1 MKFKII
7 LITARQIVLE
17 VLEEGIYET
26 GEYGIYLNDAF
37 IMNSKKAVQSVDNLH
52 PDTSYSL
59 CLKDAE
65 TSSETISFTTKK
77 EFVTLNVKDFGA
89 RGDGIQDDTVFI
101 QSAICACP
109 VYGRVL
115 VPKGIYRV
123 ASLFLKSNLNLEL
136 AKDAVLSAITERE
149 QIPVL
154 PGLIESYDETEE
166 YNLGT
171 WEGNPLDMFS
181 AVITGIQVKDVTIC
195 GQGILDGNG
204 DFTNW
209 WKEPK
214 VKKKAYRPR
223 MIFLNR
229 CENITIQGITLRNS
243 PSWCIHPYFS
253 SVLKFIDLMIQNPED
268 SPNTDGIDPE
278 SCKDVEITGVY
289 FSLGDDCIAIK
300 SGKIYMGSK
309 YKTPS
314 ENILIR
320 QCYMK
325 HGHGSITIGSEMAG
339 GVRNITVRDC
349 LFSHT
354 DRGFRLK
361 LRRGRGKDGIIDDI
375 LIDHIEME
383 EVMTPIAVNSF
394 YHCDPDGHSEY
405 VGSREALPVD
415 ERTPVV
421 NKLTFQNIT
430 CRGCH
435 VAAAFIYGLPEKKIG
450 RVTLENIKMDF
461 AKAPIPG
468 IPDMLDG
475 IENITN
481 SGIFAANIVELKLIQ
496 VTVKGYK
503 GKGLKLHGID
513 HLYMDPATNDAMAA
527 ERKEQV

>member
-1 MKFKII
+1 MKFNII
-7 LITARQIVLE
+7 LRTARQIVFE
-17 VLEEGIYET
+17 VLNEGIYET
-26 GEYGIYLNDAF
+26 GEYGIYLNGEF

-59 CLKDAE
+59 YLKG
-65 TSSETISFTTKK
+65 TGVSSETVRFMTKK

-89 RGDGIQDDTVFI
+89 RGDGFQNDTVFI

-109 VYGRVL
+109 VNGRVL
-115 VPKGIYRV
+115 IPKGTYRV
-123 ASLFLKSNLNLEL
+123 TSLFLKSNLTLEL
-136 AKDAVLSAITERE
+136 AKEAVLSAITDRNKL
-149 QIPVL
+149 PVL

-181 AVITGIQVKDVTIC
+181 AVITGIQVKEVTIC
-195 GQGILDGNG
+195 GQGILDGNA

-229 CENITIQGITLRNS
+229 CENITIQGITIQNS

-253 SVLKFIDLMIQNPED
+253 AGLKFMDLAIRNLKD
-268 SPNTDGIDPE
+268 SPNTDGINPE
-278 SCKDVEITGVY
+278 SCKNVDITGVY

-309 YKTPS
+309 YKTAS
-314 ENILIR
+314 ENIRIR
-320 QCYMK
+320 QCYMR
-325 HGHGSITIGSEMAG
+325 HGHGSVTIGSEMAG
-339 GVRNITVRDC
+339 GVKKVTVKDC

-361 LRRGRGKDGIIDDI
+361 LRRGRGKEGVIDDI
-375 LIDHIEME
+375 LLDHIIME
-383 EVMTPIAVNSF
+383 QVMTPISINSF
-394 YHCDPDGHSEY
+394 YNCDPDGHSEY
-405 VGSREALPVD
+405 VGSKEVLPVD
-415 ERTPVV
+415 ERTPCI
-421 NKLTFQNIT
+421 NELTFRNMT
-430 CRGCH
+430 CRNCH

-450 RVTLENIKMDF
+450 KITMENISVDF
-461 AKAPIPG
+461 AKHPVPG
-468 IPDMLDG
+468 PPDMLDG

-481 SGIFAANIVELKLIQ
+481 SGIFAANIVELEMTQ
-496 VTVKGYK
+496 VTLKGYK
-503 GKGLKLHGID
+503 GKGMKLDSID
-513 HLYMDPATNDAMAA
+513 QLHMD
-527 ERKEQV
+527 QVTKDLTYQDRG